1 MLRMSEDQYADHQA
15 RVKALTP
22 MQIKRE
28 LEKAV
33 RWTSDPNPA
42 ISGPGRVA
50 VEQIGNL
57 LSMSSINKHEAIVIA
72 GAHYDSKAEYR
83 RHNILLMREAAGFI
97 SDVMHHPERVEVI
110 VNGVKIATFKPDF
123 QYFEQHAGAWRKVWE
138 DVKGF
143 TSRKKVKGGKTV
155 YQVNPAYRAFK
166 FKAKL
171 LRALFPDVEIRVVTS
186 DKIAI

>member
-1 MLRMSEDQYADHQA
+1 MLRMSTDQYAEHQA
-15 RVKALTP
+15 RVKALSP

-33 RWTSDPNPA
+33 RWTQDPNPD
-42 ISGPGRVA
+42 ISGPGKVA

-57 LSMSSINKHEAIVIA
+57 LSMSSINKADKIEVA
-72 GAHYDSKAEYR
+72 GAKYDSKAEYR
-83 RHNILLMREAAGFI
+83 RHNILMTRQAAGFI
-97 SDVMHHPERVEVI
+97 REVIHHPEAVPIV

-123 QYFEQHAGAWRKVWE
+123 AYLEQHAGAWRTVWE

-171 LRALFPDVEIRVVTS
+171 LRALFPDVEIRIVTS
-186 DKIAI
+186 DKISA